1 MIKLRSLSSKGLSKP
16 RVGILMLNL
25 GGPENS
31 AAVHPFLLRLFSDKD
46 LIPLPFLQGGKTNLL
61 PKFIAK
67 RRTPKIIEQYNK
79 IGGGSP
85 IKMWTEAQGNAMVK
99 RVQDLC
105 PEIDIKDYIG
115 FRYAEPLTEDAL
127 DQMEADGIDH
137 CVAFTQYPQYSC
149 STSGSS
155 FNGIYRHL
163 INRQKEG
170 NPIKM
175 TFSAIDRWATAPLL
189 IKSFKELIL
198 KQLDNLDPNDKH
210 KAVLL
215 FSAHSLPMNV
225 VNRGDPY
232 PQEVSATVER
242 VMEALNFSNPYRLV
256 WQSKVGPSAWLGA
269 PTDDAIKGLIKNGNK
284 NIIMVPIAFTSDH
297 IETLYEM
304 DIEYGEDMKK
314 EFPDANILRC
324 ESLNLH
330 PTFVECLSQLV
341 VEHLQSDGKTI
352 PQMTLRCPMCSNPTC
367 GPMRGY
373 FSSRLLPETVSS
385 CCQSK
390 ECIAQAFG

>member
-1 MIKLRSLSSKGLSKP
+1 MLRRLCSSTSSKP
-16 RVGILMLNL
+16 RVGVLMLNL

-31 AAVHPFLLRLFSDKD
+31 AAVHPFLLRLFSDRD

-85 IKMWTEAQGNAMVK
+85 IKTWTEAQGSAMVK
-99 RVQDLC
+99 RVQELC
-105 PEIDIKDYIG
+105 PGIDVKDYIG

-137 CVAFTQYPQYSC
+137 CIAFTQYPQYSC

-163 INRQKEG
+163 IKRQKEG
-170 NPIKM
+170 RSINM
-175 TFSAIDRWATAPLL
+175 TISAIDRWATSPLL
-189 IKSFKELIL
+189 IQSFKELIS
-198 KQLDNLDPNDKH
+198 KQLDKLDLKDKH

-242 VMEALNFSNPYRLV
+242 VMEELNFSNPYRLV
-256 WQSKVGPSAWLGA
+256 WQSKVGPSSWLGA

-284 NIIMVPIAFTSDH
+284 TIIMVPIAFTSDH

-314 EFPDANILRC
+314 EYPDANILRC
-324 ESLNLH
+324 ESLNVH

-341 VEHLQSDGKTI
+341 VQHLQSDGKTI
-352 PQMTLRCPMCSNPTC
+352 PQMGLRCPMCTNPTC

-373 FSSRLLPETVSS
+373 FSSQQLPETIISS
-385 CCQSK
+385 CQSDIK
-390 ECIAQAFG
+390 ARTSFG

>member
-1 MIKLRSLSSKGLSKP
+1 MLRRLCSSTSSKP
-16 RVGILMLNL
+16 RVGVLMLNL

-31 AAVHPFLLRLFSDKD
+31 AAVHPFLLRLFSDRD

-85 IKMWTEAQGNAMVK
+85 IKTWTEAQGSAMVK
-99 RVQDLC
+99 RVQELC
-105 PEIDIKDYIG
+105 PGIDVKDYIG

-137 CVAFTQYPQYSC
+137 CIAFTQYPQYSC

-163 INRQKEG
+163 IKRQKEG
-170 NPIKM
+170 RSINM
-175 TFSAIDRWATAPLL
+175 TISAIDRWATSPLL
-189 IKSFKELIL
+189 IQSFKELIS
-198 KQLDNLDPNDKH
+198 KQLDKLDLKDKH

-242 VMEALNFSNPYRLV
+242 VMEELNFSNPYRLV
-256 WQSKVGPSAWLGA
+256 WQSKVGPSSWLGA

-284 NIIMVPIAFTSDH
+284 TIIMVPIAFTSDH

-314 EFPDANILRC
+314 EYPDANILRC
-324 ESLNLH
+324 ESLNVH

-341 VEHLQSDGKTI
+341 VQHLQSDGKTI
-352 PQMTLRCPMCSNPTC
+352 PQMGLRCPMCTNPTC

-373 FSSRLLPETVSS
+373 FSSQQLPEIILSS
-385 CCQSK
+385 CQSDIK
-390 ECIAQAFG
+390 ARTSFG